1 VGLLRRF
8 ILTASLPPA
17 TLGEE
22 IDPSYV
28 PSEDE
33 VVEYAKWLGMDLDK
47 DQDLFWVA
55 REGVSC
61 TPPTL
66 FYR

>member
-1 VGLLRRF
+1 M
-8 ILTASLPPA
+8 
-17 TLGEE
+17 
-22 IDPSYV
+22 

-61 TPPTL
+61 TPPKTL
-66 FYR
+66 LPLIGALQHSFTLLTRSIHFDASLCS